1 MVAAINNG
9 GGFIDLKFTFMKP
22 KWVVASFTIRVSIK
36 FLNYGLCVDI
46 YLGFM
51 LLNNLN
57 SDFIHNIVTEREL
70 NGDYTSVEN
79 FINRIQTGLKHSN
92 TYIYWCIQSTGKSKV
107 N

>member
-1 MVAAINNG
+1 
-9 GGFIDLKFTFMKP
+9 
-22 KWVVASFTIRVSIK
+22 VASFTIRVSIK
-36 FLNYGLCVDI
+36 VLQTTVYGVDI

-79 FINRIQTGLKHSN
+79 FINRIQTGLES
-92 TYIYWCIQSTGKSKV
+92 IQTLIFIGAFRSTGNRKV
-107 N
+107 

>member
-36 FLNYGLCVDI
+36 VFCKLRSIDI

-70 NGDYTSVEN
+70 NGDYT
-79 FINRIQTGLKHSN
+79 LWKL
-92 TYIYWCIQSTGKSKV
+92 Y
-107 N
+107 

>member
-1 MVAAINNG
+1 
-9 GGFIDLKFTFMKP
+9 
-22 KWVVASFTIRVSIK
+22 VVASFTIRVSIK
-36 FLNYGLCVDI
+36 VLQTTSMADI

-79 FINRIQTGLKHSN
+79 LLIEYKPDWKAFKHLYLLVHSELVNR
-92 TYIYWCIQSTGKSKV
+92 KV

>member
-1 MVAAINNG
+1 MA
-9 GGFIDLKFTFMKP
+9 
-22 KWVVASFTIRVSIK
+22 
-36 FLNYGLCVDI
+36 DI

-79 FINRIQTGLKHSN
+79 FINRIQTGLES
-92 TYIYWCIQSTGKSKV
+92 IQTLIFIGAFRSTGKSKSQLIIEARMLLV
-107 N
+107 NHKSTSNNYFSRTFTRI

>member
-1 MVAAINNG
+1 MSGGIIHNPCIN
-9 GGFIDLKFTFMKP
+9 K
-22 KWVVASFTIRVSIK
+22 SFA
-36 FLNYGLCVDI
+36 NYIYGVDI

-79 FINRIQTGLKHSN
+79 LLIEYKPDWKAFKHLYLLVHSEVVNR
-92 TYIYWCIQSTGKSKV
+92 KV

>member
-1 MVAAINNG
+1 
-9 GGFIDLKFTFMKP
+9 
-22 KWVVASFTIRVSIK
+22 
-36 FLNYGLCVDI
+36 
-46 YLGFM
+46 M

-92 TYIYWCIQSTGKSKV
+92 TYIYWCIQSTGKSKSQLIIEARMLLV
-107 N
+107 NHKSTSNNPLL